1 MEAIIQE
8 ASDDLI
14 QKIEREKIDKFGNV
28 VDKEALKNGISKA
41 IPQPD
46 FGLIEHEAEENIE
59 EDDEQGRKKSIYDD
73 LKNRLANGEE
83 LTEEELAMLEK
94 LENERIMQID
104 ERLMELMKQGF
115 ENLSDEEKL
124 EFYDL
129 NIEKLDIEQSQIHRK
144 KSLTDGDH

>member
-1 MEAIIQE
+1 
-8 ASDDLI
+8 
-14 QKIEREKIDKFGNV
+14 
-28 VDKEALKNGISKA
+28 
-41 IPQPD
+41 
-46 FGLIEHEAEENIE
+46 
-59 EDDEQGRKKSIYDD
+59 
-73 LKNRLANGEE
+73 
-83 LTEEELAMLEK
+83 MLEK